1 MNKCCGMVQRSL
13 IGGDEWAK
21 ESENQMFD
29 TKILMYGQ
37 QML

>member
-1 MNKCCGMVQRSL
+1 MVQRSL

-29 TKILMYGQ
+29 TKNEVQLFN
-37 QML
+37 